1 MNINYFD
8 FNSRI
13 NLKKGYLLL
22 AQPLLTDSYFNRSVI
37 LICDHNKNGTI
48 GLQINKPLKSNI
60 KSIISKPLIDQK
72 VFLGGPVDKNI
83 FFLHK
88 NNMFANDSV
97 KINNHLFF
105 SKNIDYIESLI
116 LDNKI
121 QQNQFKLFIGY
132 SGWDSGQLE
141 EELNENSWIVVPK
154 FDINIIFSKD
164 YNNIWKEV
172 LNNSSKIHKM
182 FSNYPINPRL
192 N

>member
-13 NLKKGYLLL
+13 NLKKGYLLV
-22 AQPLLTDSYFNRSVI
+22 AQPLLIDSYFNRSVI

-48 GLQINKPLKSNI
+48 GLQVNKPLKSNL
-60 KSIISKPLIDQK
+60 KSIISKTLIDQK
-72 VFLGGPVDKNI
+72 AFLGGPVDKNI

-88 NNMFANDSV
+88 KIFSTDESI
-97 KINNHLFF
+97 KINNDLFF
-105 SKNIDYIESLI
+105 SKNIDYIENLI
-116 LDNKI
+116 LNKKI
-121 QQNQFKLFIGY
+121 LENQFKLFIGY
-132 SGWDSGQLE
+132 SGWNSGQLE
-141 EELNENSWIVVPK
+141 EELNENSWIVIPK

-164 YNNIWKEV
+164 YKNIWKKV
-172 LNNSSKIHKM
+172 LNNSNKIHKM

>member
-1 MNINYFD
+1 MNINFFD

-22 AQPLLTDSYFNRSVI
+22 AQPLLIDSYFSRSVI
-37 LICDHNKNGTI
+37 IICDHNKNGTI
-48 GLQINKPLKSNI
+48 GLQINKPLKS
-60 KSIISKPLIDQK
+60 KVESIISKPLIDQK

-88 NNMFANDSV
+88 KNVFTNDSV

-116 LDNKI
+116 LNKKI

-141 EELNENSWIVVPK
+141 EELNKNSWIVVPK
-154 FDINIIFSKD
+154 FDINIIFSND

-182 FSNYPINPRL
+182 FSNYPTNPRL

>member
-48 GLQINKPLKSNI
+48 GLQINKPLKSNV

>member
-22 AQPLLTDSYFNRSVI
+22 AQPLLMDSYFNRSVI

-48 GLQINKPLKSNI
+48 GLQINKPLKSNV

>member
-13 NLKKGYLLL
+13 NLKKGYLLV
-22 AQPLLTDSYFNRSVI
+22 AQTLLMDSYFNRSVI

-48 GLQINKPLKSNI
+48 GLQINKPLKSKI

-132 SGWDSGQLE
+132 TGWDSGQLE

-154 FDINIIFSKD
+154 FDINIIFSND

>member
-22 AQPLLTDSYFNRSVI
+22 AQPLLMDSYFNRSVI

-48 GLQINKPLKSNI
+48 GLQINKPLKSNV

-88 NNMFANDSV
+88 NNHIPF
-97 KINNHLFF
+97 KI
-105 SKNIDYIESLI
+105 I
-116 LDNKI
+116 
-121 QQNQFKLFIGY
+121 KL
-132 SGWDSGQLE
+132 
-141 EELNENSWIVVPK
+141 
-154 FDINIIFSKD
+154 
-164 YNNIWKEV
+164 
-172 LNNSSKIHKM
+172 
-182 FSNYPINPRL
+182 
-192 N
+192 

>member
-13 NLKKGYLLL
+13 NLKKGYLLV
-22 AQPLLTDSYFNRSVI
+22 AQPLLIDSYFNRSVI

-48 GLQINKPLKSNI
+48 GLQVNKPLKSNL
-60 KSIISKPLIDQK
+60 KSIISKTLIDQK
-72 VFLGGPVDKNI
+72 AFLGGPVDKNI

-88 NNMFANDSV
+88 KNFSTDESI
-97 KINNHLFF
+97 KINNDLFF
-105 SKNIDYIESLI
+105 SKNIDYIENLI
-116 LDNKI
+116 LNKKI
-121 QQNQFKLFIGY
+121 QENQFKLFIGY
-132 SGWDSGQLE
+132 SGWNSGQLE
-141 EELNENSWIVVPK
+141 EELNENSWIVIPK

-164 YNNIWKEV
+164 YKNIWKKV
-172 LNNSSKIHKM
+172 LNNSNKIHKM

>member
-13 NLKKGYLLL
+13 NLKKGYLLV
-22 AQPLLTDSYFNRSVI
+22 AQPFLIDSYFNRSVI

-48 GLQINKPLKSNI
+48 GLQVNKPLKSNL
-60 KSIISKPLIDQK
+60 KSIISKTLIYQK
-72 VFLGGPVDKNI
+72 PFLGGPVDKNI

-88 NNMFANDSV
+88 KNFSTDESI
-97 KINNHLFF
+97 KINNDLFF

-116 LDNKI
+116 LNKKI
-121 QQNQFKLFIGY
+121 QENQFKIFIGY
-132 SGWDSGQLE
+132 SGWNSGQLE
-141 EELNENSWIVVPK
+141 EALNENSWIVVPK

-164 YNNIWKEV
+164 YKNIWKKV
-172 LNNSSKIHKM
+172 LNNSNKIHKM

>member
-13 NLKKGYLLL
+13 NLKKGYLLV
-22 AQPLLTDSYFNRSVI
+22 AQPFLIDSYFNRSVI

-48 GLQINKPLKSNI
+48 GLQVNKPLKSNL
-60 KSIISKPLIDQK
+60 KSIISKTLIDQK
-72 VFLGGPVDKNI
+72 AFLGGPVDKNI

-88 NNMFANDSV
+88 KYFSTDESI
-97 KINNHLFF
+97 KINNDLFF
-105 SKNIDYIESLI
+105 SKNIDYIENLI
-116 LDNKI
+116 LNKKI
-121 QQNQFKLFIGY
+121 QENQFKLFIGY
-132 SGWDSGQLE
+132 SGWNSGQLE
-141 EELNENSWIVVPK
+141 EELNENSWIVIPK

-164 YNNIWKEV
+164 YKNIWKKV
-172 LNNSSKIHKM
+172 LNNSNKIHKM

>member
-1 MNINYFD
+1 MNINFFD
-8 FNSRI
+8 YNSRI

-22 AQPLLTDSYFNRSVI
+22 AQPLLIDSYFSRSVI

-48 GLQINKPLKSNI
+48 GLQINKPLKRNVE
-60 KSIISKPLIDQK
+60 SIISKPLIDQK

-88 NNMFANDSV
+88 KNVFTNDSV

-116 LDNKI
+116 LNKKI

-141 EELNENSWIVVPK
+141 EELNKNSWIVVPK

>member
-1 MNINYFD
+1 
-8 FNSRI
+8 
-13 NLKKGYLLL
+13 
-22 AQPLLTDSYFNRSVI
+22 
-37 LICDHNKNGTI
+37 
-48 GLQINKPLKSNI
+48 
-60 KSIISKPLIDQK
+60 
-72 VFLGGPVDKNI
+72 
-83 FFLHK
+83 
-88 NNMFANDSV
+88 MFTNDSV

-116 LDNKI
+116 LNKKI

-141 EELNENSWIVVPK
+141 EELNKNSWIVVPK

-172 LNNSSKIHKM
+172 LNNSSNIHKM

>member
-1 MNINYFD
+1 MNINFFD

-22 AQPLLTDSYFNRSVI
+22 AQPLLIDSYFSRSVI

-48 GLQINKPLKSNI
+48 GLQINKPLKS
-60 KSIISKPLIDQK
+60 KVESIISKPLIDQK

-88 NNMFANDSV
+88 KNVFTNDSV

-116 LDNKI
+116 LNKKI

-141 EELNENSWIVVPK
+141 EELNKNSWIVVPK

-182 FSNYPINPRL
+182 FSNYPTNPRL

>member
-1 MNINYFD
+1 MNINFFD

-22 AQPLLTDSYFNRSVI
+22 AQPLLIDSYFSRSVI

-48 GLQINKPLKSNI
+48 GLQINKPLKS
-60 KSIISKPLIDQK
+60 KVESIISKPLIDQK

-88 NNMFANDSV
+88 KNVFTNDSV

-116 LDNKI
+116 LNKKI

-141 EELNENSWIVVPK
+141 EELNKNSWIVVPK
-154 FDINIIFSKD
+154 FDINIIFSND

-182 FSNYPINPRL
+182 FSNYPTNPRL

>member
-1 MNINYFD
+1 MNINFFD

-22 AQPLLTDSYFNRSVI
+22 SQPLLIDSYFSRSVI

-48 GLQINKPLKSNI
+48 GLQINKPLKS
-60 KSIISKPLIDQK
+60 KASSIISKPLIDQK

-88 NNMFANDSV
+88 KNVFTNDSV

-116 LDNKI
+116 LNKKI

-141 EELNENSWIVVPK
+141 EELNKNSWIVVPK
-154 FDINIIFSKD
+154 FDINIIFSND

-182 FSNYPINPRL
+182 FSNYPTNPRL

>member
-8 FNSRI
+8 FNSGI
-13 NLKKGYLLL
+13 NLKKGYLLV
-22 AQPLLTDSYFNRSVI
+22 AQPFLIDSYFNRSVI
-37 LICDHNKNGTI
+37 LICDNNKNGTI
-48 GLQINKPLKSNI
+48 GLQINKPQKSNSM
-60 KSIISKPLIDQK
+60 SIISKPLIDQK

-88 NNMFANDSV
+88 KNVFTNDSV
-97 KINNHLFF
+97 KINNDLFF
-105 SKNIDYIESLI
+105 SKNINYIESLI
-116 LDNKI
+116 LNKKI
-121 QQNQFKLFIGY
+121 QQNHIKLFIGY
-132 SGWDSGQLE
+132 SGWNSGQLE
-141 EELNENSWIVVPK
+141 EELKENSWIVVPK